1 MLLVIDF
8 KLLPRRYFFVRL
20 RASKINQG
28 RVMFFIIW
36 QGWGVLSILIPLLCI
51 VPFAG
56 LFNGLGLGVGLLVGA
71 AVNAYIGHKLNNQPG
86 KTYIDKNTGGEVIFR
101 KKHTLFYVPMQYV
114 SVLWAVVGVFALFS
128 AL

>member
-8 KLLPRRYFFVRL
+8 KLLPRRHFFVRL

-36 QGWGVLSILIPLLCI
+36 QGWGVLSILIPLLCM